1 MLRPR
6 KRPLLFNEPEISPSP
21 WAKRTFALAV
31 DRNFIP
37 SGFSVSKR
45 GSGTVDANDSCR
57 QESQPRL
64 PQKPV
69 VDDPAGQLRL
79 LSVVFLHSV
88 ATGGCFM
95 AKLLALKMAVIERA
109 KRFFARKE
117 EGASLVEYGILV
129 GLIAVVCITA
139 VAALGT
145 EIVNVFNTIVS
156 DLKANNV

>member
-1 MLRPR
+1 
-6 KRPLLFNEPEISPSP
+6 
-21 WAKRTFALAV
+21 
-31 DRNFIP
+31 
-37 SGFSVSKR
+37 
-45 GSGTVDANDSCR
+45 
-57 QESQPRL
+57 
-64 PQKPV
+64 
-69 VDDPAGQLRL
+69 
-79 LSVVFLHSV
+79 
-88 ATGGCFM
+88 M

-156 DLKANNV
+156 DLKSNNV